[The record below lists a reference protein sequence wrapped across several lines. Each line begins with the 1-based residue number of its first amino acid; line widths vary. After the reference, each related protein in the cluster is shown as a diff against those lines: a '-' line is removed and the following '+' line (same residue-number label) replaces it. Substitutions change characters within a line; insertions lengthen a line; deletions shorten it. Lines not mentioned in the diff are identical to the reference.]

1 MLHDQATLLLCIRHG
16 ETEWNATQRVQG
28 HTDIALNAR
37 GQAQAAALA
46 DALEGQALHAV
57 YSSDLQRARQTAD
70 ELARRRGLPVLT
82 DARLRER
89 AFGDFEGHSFAALEP
104 VHAEDCARWRHRDPD
119 WGAPGGGETL
129 RGFHARIRD
138 AVLELARRHP
148 GQTLALVTHGG
159 ALDCLY
165 RQATGQEPQAPRTWE
180 LRNAAINRLLVCED
194 RVSLVGWND
203 CGHLDQMLDET
214 GA

>member
-16 ETEWNATQRVQG
+16 ETDWNATQRVQG
-28 HTDIALNAR
+28 HTDIALNRR
-37 GQAQAAALA
+37 GLAQAAALA
-46 DALEGQALHAV
+46 DALDSQVLHAV
-57 YSSDLQRARQTAD
+57 YSSDLQRARQTAE
-70 ELARRRGLPVLT
+70 ELARRRGLRLLT

-104 VHAEDCARWRHRDPD
+104 VHAQDCLRWRRRDPE
-119 WGAPGGGETL
+119 WGAPGGGEIL
-129 RGFHARIRD
+129 QEFQERIHH
-138 AVLELARRHP
+138 AVLDLGRRHA

-165 RQATGQEPQAPRTWE
+165 RLATGQELQAPRTWE
-180 LRNAAINRLLVCED
+180 LRNAAINRLLVCEE
-194 RVSLVGWND
+194 RISLVGWND
-203 CGHLDQMLDET
+203 CGHLDQVLDET